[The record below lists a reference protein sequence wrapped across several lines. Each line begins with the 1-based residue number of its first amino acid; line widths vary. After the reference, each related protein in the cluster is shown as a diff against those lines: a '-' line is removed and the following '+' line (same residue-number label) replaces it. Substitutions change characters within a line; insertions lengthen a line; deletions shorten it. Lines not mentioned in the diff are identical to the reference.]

1 MNREK
6 LVNMLDLIYCI
17 TNTGDLISNEITN
30 HHIKVAYMAYR
41 IGEKIGFTKEQQ
53 QEIFIAGLLHDIG
66 AFSTK
71 ERLELIHDESPNM
84 HRHSYIGA
92 SILEKFRPL
101 ANVANIIRYH
111 HVPWNYGKGNE
122 YKGKLVPLSSHVLH
136 LADRIVVQVKDSSNI
151 MNQVNNISS
160 NINKLRGKLFIPELV
175 DAFLEISKYEYI
187 WLDTVYKP
195 LMTIIPSMI
204 NFNTIELSLD
214 EVIDLSEVFAYII
227 DFRSPFTANH
237 SFGVAQVAKKL
248 AELAGFSENECKMM
262 LIAGYLHD
270 LGKLAISNEI
280 LEKPDI
286 LETEEF
292 NIIKSHVFYTYRT
305 LQSIKEFETIN
316 IWASLHHERLNG
328 TGYPFRLTADEIP
341 LGSRI
346 MAVADI
352 FTAISE
358 DRPYRKGMKKDEA
371 IKVLKKSVDNEY
383 ICPYICKILEENYDE
398 INLIRKKA
406 QEKSNIVYNKVNTI
420 RSCS

>member
-1 MNREK
+1 MNKEK
-6 LVNMLDLIYCI
+6 PVNMLDLIYCI

-41 IGEKIGFTKEQQ
+41 ISEKLGFTKDQQ
-53 QEIFIAGLLHDIG
+53 HEIFIAGLLHDIG

-71 ERLELIHDESPNM
+71 ERIELIYNESPNM

-92 SILEKFRPL
+92 SILEKFKPL

-111 HVPWNYGKGNE
+111 HVSWNDGKGNE
-122 YKGKLVPLSSHVLH
+122 FEGDIVPLSSHVLH
-136 LADRIVVQVKDSSNI
+136 LADRIIVQIKDNSSI
-151 MNQVNNISS
+151 MNQINSISS
-160 NINKLRGKLFIPELV
+160 NINKLRGKLFVPEHV
-175 DAFLEISKYEYI
+175 DAFMEISNYEYI
-187 WLDTVYKP
+187 WLDTAYKP
-195 LMTIIPSMI
+195 LMTIMPSII
-204 NFNTIELSLD
+204 NFNTIELDLD
-214 EVIDLSEVFAYII
+214 DVINLSEVFAYII

-237 SFGVAQVAKKL
+237 SLGVTHVAKKL

-280 LEKPDI
+280 LEKPDK
-286 LETEEF
+286 LEREDF

-305 LQSIKEFETIN
+305 LQSIKEFDTIN
-316 IWASLHHERLNG
+316 TWASLHHERLNG
-328 TGYPFRLTADEIP
+328 TGYPFHLTADEIP

-346 MAVADI
+346 MAIADI
-352 FTAISE
+352 FTAITE
-358 DRPYRKGMKKDEA
+358 DRPYRKGMNKDEA
-371 IKVLKKSVDNEY
+371 IKVLKKSVSNEY

-406 QEKSNIVYNKVNTI
+406 QEKSNIVYNKVNII
-420 RSCS
+420 RNCS